1 MAHMEKNWTLEMAEA
16 AERLVAAW
24 DAEMAQMDA
33 ESGERESWVDTMV
46 AQLAKATQGWDAA
59 PEDAE
64 AHPDIARM
72 VGLDMDMDED
82 EDPDAAEDAWD
93 RWEKVVDSAAQ
104 TWLERHPADA
114 AAAKARWEG
123 LA

>member
-16 AERLVAAW
+16 MERLVAAW

-46 AQLAKATQGWDAA
+46 AQLAEGTQGWDAA

-64 AHPDIARM
+64 AHPELARM
-72 VGLDMDMDED
+72 VGLDMDAED
-82 EDPDAAEDAWD
+82 TDPDAAEDAWA
-93 RWEKVVDSAAQ
+93 RWEKVVADAAR

-114 AAAKARWEG
+114 DAAKARWAE